1 MHKDE
6 LYKLSDDKLKESGL
20 YVCRQCGDYVAASE
34 SVFLRHI
41 NSKHIKTRKT
51 TNHKIVTNL
60 LYSLVESHKSLGG
73 RFSMA
78 PNLYP
83 GGAKLSTVA
92 YFEDKT

>member
-41 NSKHIKTRKT
+41 TSKHVKTRKT

-60 LYSLVESHKSLGG
+60 LYSIVEPFTQTIGMKDWHGST
-73 RFSMA
+73 
-78 PNLYP
+78 
-83 GGAKLSTVA
+83 LSPQKNPT
-92 YFEDKT
+92 FDDP